1 MSERASEPVGT
12 AARARGGPGTSRFL
26 FVAPPLAGHVNPMSG
41 VAQALA
47 RRGHEVAWAAS
58 EMLVRPLLGPDATV
72 YPTGSR
78 VYRQQAD
85 RGLAAVKSLWE
96 RFILPFTRFT
106 LPGVE
111 KAVQAYAPDVL
122 VVDQHAPAGAL
133 VAHRHGLPW
142 ATMACSAMELTRP
155 FASLPKVE
163 AWVEGHLTRLWATAG
178 LPPEERFD
186 LRFSPYL
193 LISFTGTALTGDV
206 AFPPHFA
213 LVGPALAD
221 RPAPDFPWQWLDP
234 GRRHVLV
241 TTGTLADDL
250 TTDFR
255 HRAVEAVRPLADRVQ
270 AVLVAPDGTVPDP
283 PGHVLVMPRVPM
295 LSLLPHL
302 DAVVSHGGQNTVC
315 EALAHGLPLVVAP
328 IRHDQPVNAAQVAA
342 AGAGIRVPFARVSA
356 ERLRAAVTAVLE
368 EPGYR
373 AAAGRVR
380 DSFAT
385 AGGAPAAAA
394 LLERLPA
401 STRRTAD
408 RCPAP
413 TPGSR
418 VTAGA
423 HRPDLHPEHT

>member
-1 MSERASEPVGT
+1 MSERAGGQAP
-12 AARARGGPGTSRFL
+12 RKRGEGGKSRFL
-26 FVAPPLAGHVNPMSG
+26 FVTPPLAGHVNPMSG

-47 RRGHEVAWAAS
+47 GRGHEVAWAGS

-78 VYRQQAD
+78 VYRQQSD
-85 RGLAAVKSLWE
+85 RGLAAVRSLWE
-96 RFILPFTRFT
+96 RFIMPFTRFT

-111 KAVQAYAPDVL
+111 KAVQAYAPDAL

-142 ATMACSAMELTRP
+142 ATMACSGMELTRP
-155 FASLPKVE
+155 FASLPKVQ
-163 AWVEGHLTRLWATAG
+163 AWVEGNLTRLWAAAG
-178 LPPEERFD
+178 LPPQERLD
-186 LRFSPYL
+186 LLFSPYL
-193 LISFTGTALTGDV
+193 VISLSGTALTGDV

-221 RPAPDFPWQWLDP
+221 RPAPDFPWDWLDP

-241 TTGTLADDL
+241 TMGTLADEL
-250 TTDFR
+250 TTDFY

-270 AVLVAPDGTVPDP
+270 AVVVAPDGTVPDP
-283 PGHVLVMPRVPM
+283 PAHVLAMPRVP
-295 LSLLPHL
+295 LLTLLPHL
-302 DAVVSHGGQNTVC
+302 DAVLSHGGLNTVC
-315 EALAHGLPLVVAP
+315 ETLAHGVPLLVAP
-328 IRHDQPVNAAQVAA
+328 IRHDQPINAAQVAA
-342 AGAGIRVPFARVSA
+342 AGAGIRVPFARVGA

-380 DSFAT
+380 ESFAA

-394 LLERLPA
+394 LLERLPG
-401 STRRTAD
+401 STPDEPPTVVRHRR
-408 RCPAP
+408 PAL
-413 TPGSR
+413 
-418 VTAGA
+418 A
-423 HRPDLHPEHT
+423 